1 MTYDRD
7 KIRNDVERF
16 QGICYSDTKKPF
28 GKLRRSLIPQDKLVN
43 FELDFESPIDFN
55 FWNISKS
62 PGQMPYNSL

>member
-1 MTYDRD
+1 MTDDRD
-7 KIRNDVERF
+7 KIGNDVERF

-55 FWNISKS
+55 F
-62 PGQMPYNSL
+62 